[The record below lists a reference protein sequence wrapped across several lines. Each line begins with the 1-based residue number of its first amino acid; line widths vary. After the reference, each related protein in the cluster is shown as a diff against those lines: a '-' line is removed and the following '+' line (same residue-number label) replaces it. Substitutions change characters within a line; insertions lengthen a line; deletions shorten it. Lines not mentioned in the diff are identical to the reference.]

1 MLYRNIAEENKE
13 GEKEFRK
20 FYSIEKIKDIKIRK
34 EHFWQ
39 QFCFGAACGVAFLII
54 NIVQLNVNFVN
65 LDPKKGGDPCRKEKD
80 EYFIKLS
87 NILTF
92 LIGLVV
98 CAIGFFQTRR

>member
-39 QFCFGAACGVAFLII
+39 QFCFGAACGIAFFII
-54 NIVQLNVNFVN
+54 NIVQLNVSFVN
-65 LDPKKGGDPCRKEKD
+65 FPGGDPCRKDED

-87 NILTF
+87 NVLTF